1 MHDRATDLPLLDVAA
16 AGVGV
21 KPSLGGSCKFLCDE
35 MPWVHLAKTVI
46 GVVSLVWL
54 CLAPPLR
61 AQVPEPVARL
71 EQAYT
76 LWQQGY
82 ILHSFG
88 MYESAANYFR
98 QSIKAYPTAEGH
110 TFLGWSL
117 SHLGHTEQAIAQCK
131 KAIELDPDSGNPYN
145 DIGVY
150 LIDLGRPDEAIPWL
164 KKAMQAKR
172 YCCFQFPHF
181 NLGRVLLTKGRVA
194 EAERAFERALSYDA
208 DYLPARKALEVIR
221 EREGEAL

>member
-1 MHDRATDLPLLDVAA
+1 MPRPIVIGKIGVFVAMVWACLALPLHAQEPEHAA
-16 AGVGV
+16 A
-21 KPSLGGSCKFLCDE
+21 LE
-35 MPWVHLAKTVI
+35 
-46 GVVSLVWL
+46 
-54 CLAPPLR
+54 R
-61 AQVPEPVARL
+61 AYV
-71 EQAYT
+71 

-88 MYESAANYFR
+88 EYESAADHFR

-117 SHLGHTEQAIAQCK
+117 SHLGQTEEAIAQCK
-131 KAIELDPDSGNPYN
+131 QAIELDPDYGNPYN

-172 YCCFQFPHF
+172 YCCFQYPHF
-181 NLGRVLLTKGRVA
+181 NLGRVLLMKGQVE
-194 EAERAFERALSYDA
+194 EAVRAFERALSYDP
-208 DYLPARKALEVIR
+208 DYLPALKALEVIR